1 MEFNQDMVPVN
12 GVLTEVGNMETVK
25 IEDEATILQGFRH
38 HVDEVVVKVDEIQ
51 QKVSEVEQF
60 YESLSKKQMPSTKGC
75 SALKDKEKDKQV
87 FSVKKQ
93 QQEAVKREAASSKRM
108 QELIRQFGTI
118 FRQITQHRWAWPF
131 MQPVDVKGLKLHDY
145 YDVIDKPMD
154 FSTIKNQM
162 EAKDGA
168 GYKNV
173 REICADVRLVFK
185 NAMTYNEDRS
195 DVHVMAKTLLEK
207 FEEKWLQLLP
217 RVIEEETRRKEEE
230 AEARLNMQLAQ
241 EAATAKM
248 ARHINKSE
256 HNIFATICSWPKL
269 VVTGPH
275 KQLSELDMHLDELR
289 EMVIQ
294 KCRKMSVEE
303 KRKLGTGLSRLS
315 PDDLTKALE
324 IIAQKNPSF
333 QATAEEV
340 DIDMDAQCEAT
351 LWRLKFFVNEA
362 LEAKAKDSS
371 NKVGND
377 TSKRKREI
385 CDALAKTAKKRSKK
399 LAC

>member
-1 MEFNQDMVPVN
+1 
-12 GVLTEVGNMETVK
+12 
-25 IEDEATILQGFRH
+25 
-38 HVDEVVVKVDEIQ
+38 
-51 QKVSEVEQF
+51 
-60 YESLSKKQMPSTKGC
+60 
-75 SALKDKEKDKQV
+75 
-87 FSVKKQ
+87 
-93 QQEAVKREAASSKRM
+93 
-108 QELIRQFGTI
+108 
-118 FRQITQHRWAWPF
+118 
-131 MQPVDVKGLKLHDY
+131 
-145 YDVIDKPMD
+145 MD

-248 ARHINKSE
+248 ARHISNE
-256 HNIFATICSWPKL
+256 
-269 VVTGPH
+269 
-275 KQLSELDMHLDELR
+275 LSELDMHLDELR

-362 LEAKAKDSS
+362 LVAKAKDSS

-385 CDALAKTAKKRSKK
+385 CDALAKTAKKRSSYGGVF
-399 LAC
+399 